1 MQMGV
6 LEWKSQGRPVMGW
19 GRLQPRQALPGVE
32 GAPQRWEALTA
43 VGFLQEGPRNQPQA
57 GHWLAR
63 LGTQASGIISFFLL
77 RCSRDPD
84 KGWALRKSPHC
95 PTTAEETGWA
105 QKRREK
111 HPGSPHR
118 DTSVHLGRVRK
129 PGMKGCEP

>member
-19 GRLQPRQALPGVE
+19 GCLQPRQALLGVE
-32 GAPQRWEALTA
+32 GAPQRWEALTT

-77 RCSRDPD
+77 RCSWDPD
-84 KGWALRKSPHC
+84 KGWALRKSPHW
-95 PTTAEETGWA
+95 PTTAEETVHYWLGPEKA
-105 QKRREK
+105 RETPRK
-111 HPGSPHR
+111 SSQRHLCAPG
-118 DTSVHLGRVRK
+118 VG
-129 PGMKGCEP
+129 

>member
-1 MQMGV
+1 MGV
-6 LEWKSQGRPVMGW
+6 LEWESQGRAVMGW
-19 GRLQPRQALPGVE
+19 GRLQPRQALPRAE

-57 GHWLAR
+57 RHWLAR

-95 PTTAEETGWA
+95 PTTAEETGPRKGTRNTQEVLTETPLCTWGGL
-105 QKRREK
+105 
-111 HPGSPHR
+111 GSQ
-118 DTSVHLGRVRK
+118 G
-129 PGMKGCEP
+129 